1 MFTIII
7 LTVVLLLIVLAAGWY
22 SHHRNQQRAK
32 EFERELDTHTNHDD
46 DVFQQRFDEV
56 LHAQLDA
63 EDDVDDGVQPTLF
76 DEDDTQPSIRI
87 DEDEPAANTE
97 QHQQAEPEVEDEVI
111 AFTVM
116 AQQDRTFSGRMLRSV
131 FNEFDLHFGDMRL
144 FHRYDEAKQ
153 TVFSVANILAP
164 GTLIPEEMVSMK
176 TPGVLLFA
184 RLPDTE
190 QRSAVFNALLQCA
203 QGVSFA
209 LHGVLCDQ
217 QRKPLSDADIDA
229 LRLKYNDED

>member
-1 MFTIII
+1 VFTTII
-7 LTVVLLLIVLAAGWY
+7 LTVVLLLIVLAAGWF
-22 SHHRNQQRAK
+22 SHHRSQQRAK
-32 EFERELDTHTNHDD
+32 EFERELDTHTHHDD

-56 LHAQLDA
+56 LHAQLDIE
-63 EDDVDDGVQPTLF
+63 EDDDDSAQPTLF
-76 DEDDTQPSIRI
+76 DEDDTQPNIRI

-97 QHQQAEPEVEDEVI
+97 QQQQAEPEVEDEVI

-209 LHGVLCDQ
+209 LHGVLCDE

>member
-1 MFTIII
+1 VFNIII

-32 EFERELDTHTNHDD
+32 EFQRELDTHTHHD

-63 EDDVDDGVQPTLF
+63 EDDVDDGAQPTLF
-76 DEDDTQPSIRI
+76 DEDDTQPSILI

-97 QHQQAEPEVEDEVI
+97 QQQQAEPEVEDEVI

-209 LHGVLCDQ
+209 LHGVLCDE

>member
-97 QHQQAEPEVEDEVI
+97 QQQQAEQEVEDEVI